1 MMGNREVGR
10 YELEPLE
17 STLGEGF
24 LGCSFLIVALLSI
37 VVVLLPV
44 VVVLLPVVVVLLP
57 VVVVLLPV
65 VVLLVVPLVTNFLL
79 SVVKLLSKFVLCL

>member
-1 MMGNREVGR
+1 MALSKSDVAVA
-10 YELEPLE
+10 EPLE
-17 STLGEGF
+17 STLGEEF

-37 VVVLLPV
+37 VVVSSSIIV
-44 VVVLLPVVVVLLP
+44 VSSSIVVVSSSIVVLLSI
-57 VVVVLLPV
+57 V